1 MLAGVQAQAEYE
13 GQDGVPGGTSPSIGR
28 PEAHRG
34 NGRLHSYT
42 RFDYISSNDAKGYNS
57 RGASYQELK
66 RYRETLIDY
75 EKAIKLNPGNADVYE
90 QRGHCYRLLDQH
102 QEAIKGYVKV
112 IELDSS
118 KEWPHHYNGMAYRGL
133 RQYHGTL
140 QTSETYIE
148 LRRIESAN
156 WIGTEQVA
164 YAYTY
169 IGLAYIEFSQHQKA
183 IERFDK
189 ALAINQNYTDANSGK
204 EKATENLK

>member
-1 MLAGVQAQAEYE
+1 MLVGAQAQAEYQ

-34 NGRLHSYT
+34 KGRLHSYT
-42 RFDYISSNDAKGYNS
+42 RFDYISPNDARGYNS
-57 RGASYQELK
+57 RGACYKELK

-90 QRGHCYRLLDQH
+90 QRGHCYRLLDQY
-102 QEAIKGYVKV
+102 QEAIKIYNKV

-118 KEWPHHYNGMAYRGL
+118 NEWTRYYKGMAYRGL
-133 RQYHGTL
+133 RQYHGAL
-140 QTSETYIE
+140 QTRETYIE

-164 YAYTY
+164 YAYTN
-169 IGLAYIEFSQHQKA
+169 IGLAYIEFSQYPKA

-189 ALAINQNYTDANSGK
+189 ALAINQNYTDANSGE

>member
-28 PEAHRG
+28 PEAHCG

-42 RFDYISSNDAKGYNS
+42 RFDYISSNDAKNYNS
-57 RGASYQELK
+57 GGASYQELK

-75 EKAIKLNPGNADVYE
+75 EKAIKLNPGNADVGE

-118 KEWPHHYNGMAYRGL
+118 KEWPHHYNGM
-133 RQYHGTL
+133 T
-140 QTSETYIE
+140 
-148 LRRIESAN
+148 
-156 WIGTEQVA
+156 
-164 YAYTY
+164 
-169 IGLAYIEFSQHQKA
+169 
-183 IERFDK
+183 
-189 ALAINQNYTDANSGK
+189 
-204 EKATENLK
+204 

>member
-1 MLAGVQAQAEYE
+1 MVF
-13 GQDGVPGGTSPSIGR
+13 PGGTSPSIGR

-112 IELDSS
+112 IKLDSS

-133 RQYHGTL
+133 RRYHGTL

-169 IGLAYIEFSQHQKA
+169 IVLAYIEFSQYQKA

>member
-1 MLAGVQAQAEYE
+1 M
-13 GQDGVPGGTSPSIGR
+13 
-28 PEAHRG
+28 
-34 NGRLHSYT
+34 
-42 RFDYISSNDAKGYNS
+42 
-57 RGASYQELK
+57 
-66 RYRETLIDY
+66 
-75 EKAIKLNPGNADVYE
+75 YE

-118 KEWPHHYNGMAYRGL
+118 KEWRHHYNGMTYSGL
-133 RQYHGTL
+133 RQYRGAL
-140 QTSETYIE
+140 QTKKTYIG
-148 LRRIESAN
+148 LRLIESAN

-169 IGLAYIEFSQHQKA
+169 IGLAYIEFSQRQKG

-204 EKATENLK
+204 EKPTESLK